1 VKQVNTNLKLDKA
14 AQTAAK
20 HVKQVNT
27 NLSLDKAPVKN
38 AKKVNTNLNKDNRAV
53 TLCAA
58 RVVLASMLVWW
69 GLQLKTESVHHATPA
84 NIWVVTTTF

>member
-27 NLSLDKAPVKN
+27 KIPPEKPHALHALTIHTNPMNIKIPV
-38 AKKVNTNLNKDNRAV
+38 
-53 TLCAA
+53 
-58 RVVLASMLVWW
+58 
-69 GLQLKTESVHHATPA
+69 
-84 NIWVVTTTF
+84 